1 MVTQIPILR
10 ILFIGSYEVHPKP
23 GIKIIGVKNKI
34 GIKGLIYLNP
44 MCIGIVFHYRIYLIN
59 QYII

>member
-44 MCIGIVFHYRIYLIN
+44 M
-59 QYII
+59 